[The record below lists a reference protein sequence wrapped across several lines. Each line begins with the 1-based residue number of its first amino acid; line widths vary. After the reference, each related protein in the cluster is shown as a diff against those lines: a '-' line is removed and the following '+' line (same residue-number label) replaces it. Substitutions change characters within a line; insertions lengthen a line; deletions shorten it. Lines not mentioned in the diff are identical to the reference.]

1 MEAVYNRKP
10 LNREEMS
17 VIKIVI
23 IIIIIIFY
31 QYTRSEQKV
40 RALAL

>member
-1 MEAVYNRKP
+1 MEAVY
-10 LNREEMS
+10 
-17 VIKIVI
+17 IVEKKLAKFK

-31 QYTRSEQKV
+31 QYKRGEQKV

>member
-1 MEAVYNRKP
+1 MEAVYNRRP

-17 VIKIVI
+17 EIYFFF
-23 IIIIIIFY
+23 FY
-31 QYTRSEQKV
+31 QYTRGEQKV